1 MGLALFWGVIFFGLL
16 LIVALGIRDI
26 IRVIRGEE
34 L

>member
-1 MGLALFWGVIFFGLL
+1 MGLVLFWGVIFFGLL

-26 IRVIRGEE
+26 IRVIRGDE